1 MTNTTKPGS
10 PNWSQSFFQG
20 EDYRTAFAAS
30 EIGVFRWHF
39 QSDRMEWDETL
50 YQLFG
55 IPKGQRIHRLEE
67 ALKFVHPQDQDKVL
81 ATTQAAKQAKERV
94 EIRFRCRWPDGS
106 IHWLL
111 ARGKTFYHPSG
122 APWFVAGTCQ
132 EITQLVKAEEA
143 LRRSEEML
151 QRVTDAASVLISYL
165 DRKLRFQYVSSGYEK
180 RFQRPLEDIQG
191 RYMWEI
197 LGKNAF
203 AAVEE
208 YVQRALK
215 GEVVVYNKELPYDE
229 IGPRYVHVQYI
240 PDITDGHV
248 LGFSAITIDLTE
260 SRKLSERAAQL
271 SAIVESSTDAI
282 LSQDLNG
289 IIQSWNQGAEHL
301 FGYKAEEM
309 IGQPI
314 APLIPSHRKK
324 EEIQMRKRI
333 KRGERVAPYETVR
346 LHKDGSEV
354 TISLTISPLQDSQG
368 RLIGASKIA
377 RDITE
382 YKHQQEQLRRQAE
395 LLTETDRRKD
405 EFLATLAHELRNPLA
420 PIANSLQILKQVG
433 NNPEALEKAVSISE
447 RQLQHL
453 VHLVEDLLDVSRI
466 TRGKIQLR
474 KEPVTLDT
482 IIKSALEISRSHIK
496 AGEHTL
502 CVEVPETQVLLQADL
517 TRLAQAVSNLLINA
531 AKYTPP
537 GGHIKLTARCE
548 NQQVVIAVQDDG
560 IGIAQELLPRIFD
573 MFVQAERPGGYAPG
587 GLGIGLPLVKGLVEL
602 HGGQAEAASPGL
614 DQGCTFTIRLPLDSE
629 EITRTPLE
637 NQQTEAVEE
646 TPAHRIL
653 VVDDNVDAADSMAEV
668 LRTLGHQ
675 VRTAYH
681 GEAALEAVREY
692 GPTVILLDLGM
703 PGMNGYEVA
712 KRLQQL
718 PRGERPVLIALT
730 GWGQEADRQRSR
742 EAGFDNHLVKPV
754 ELQTLIQVLGAHQP
768 FAGHP
773 KTTSSPDETAS
784 NSSLP

>member
-1 MTNTTKPGS
+1 MIDTTKTGS
-10 PNWSQSFFQG
+10 VSWSQSFFQG

-30 EIGVFRWHF
+30 GIGVFRWDF

-55 IPKGQRIHRLEE
+55 LPTEQPIHHLEE
-67 ALKFVHPQDQDKVL
+67 ALKFIHPQDQNKVL
-81 ATTQAAKQAKERV
+81 ATAQAAEQVKERV
-94 EIRFRCRWPDGS
+94 EVRFRCRWPDGS
-106 IHWLL
+106 THWLL
-111 ARGKTFYHPSG
+111 ARGKTFYHPTG

-132 EITQLVKAEEA
+132 EITQQVKAEEA

-165 DRKLRFQYVSSGYEK
+165 DRNLRYQYVSSSYEK

-203 AAVEE
+203 ATIEE
-208 YVQRALK
+208 HVQRALK
-215 GEVVVYNKELPYDE
+215 GEVVVYTKELPYDE
-229 IGPRYVHVQYI
+229 IGSCYVHAQYI
-240 PDITDGHV
+240 PDIIDGHV
-248 LGFSAITIDLTE
+248 LGFSAIVIDLTE
-260 SRKLSERAAQL
+260 PRKLSERAAQL
-271 SAIVESSTDAI
+271 SAIVESSSDAI
-282 LSQDLNG
+282 FSQDLNG

-301 FGYKAEEM
+301 FGYRAEEV
-309 IGQPI
+309 IGRPI
-314 APLIPSHRKK
+314 TLLIPPHHKE
-324 EEIQMRKRI
+324 EEIQMREHI
-333 KRGERVAPYETVR
+333 QRGERVAPYETVR
-346 LHKDGSEV
+346 LRKDGSEA

-382 YKHQQEQLRRQAE
+382 YKHQQEQLRQQAE

-420 PIANSLQILKQVG
+420 PIATSLQILKQVG

-474 KEPVTLDT
+474 KEQVTLDT

-502 CVEVPETQVLLQADL
+502 RVEMPEMPILLQADL

-537 GGHIKLTARCE
+537 GGHIQLTAWCE
-548 NQQVVIAVQDDG
+548 NQQVVITVQDDG
-560 IGIAQELLPRIFD
+560 IGIEQKLLPRIFD
-573 MFVQAERPGGYAPG
+573 MFVQAERSGGYASG

-614 DQGCTFTIRLPLDSE
+614 GQGSTFTIRLPLASE
-629 EITRTPLE
+629 EATEQPLE
-637 NQQTEAVEE
+637 NWPKETGEE
-646 TPAHRIL
+646 PLAHRIL

-668 LRTLGHQ
+668 LQNLGYQ

-681 GEAALEAVREY
+681 GEATLEAVREY
-692 GPTVILLDLGM
+692 GPTLILLDLGM

-712 KRLQQL
+712 KRLQQW
-718 PRGERPVLIALT
+718 PREERPVLIALT

-754 ELQTLIQVLGAHQP
+754 NLRTLIQVLNTSKLSTGSP
-768 FAGHP
+768 EGNSKP
-773 KTTSSPDETAS
+773 KQGKF
-784 NSSLP
+784 